1 MQCKLECG
9 QQSTNVNETPSQRQ
23 QQHQTSQIQ
32 THTHSSLSLSLWQGN
47 ELFHCRDWICFWPF
61 RTSPPLNHLIT
72 PSHTMEEH
80 HPKSSARHLSLVTV
94 GAQIYLKTWSDE
106 KLACWWVQGLFCWA
120 YLRQREGSSK
130 ISNFL
135 PNLKA
140 PYMKILQNSQKIFTS
155 QSVVLS
161 LRTLPADSPKWTHLE
176 EDGWLLQS

>member
-1 MQCKLECG
+1 M
-9 QQSTNVNETPSQRQ
+9 NVNETPSQRQ
-23 QQHQTSQIQ
+23 QQH
-32 THTHSSLSLSLWQGN
+32 HTLLSLSGRAMNCSTAGLEFVFG
-47 ELFHCRDWICFWPF
+47 L
-61 RTSPPLNHLIT
+61 SGLPPLNHLIT

-106 KLACWWVQGLFCWA
+106 KLGCSWVQGLFCWT

-135 PNLKA
+135 PNLKV

-155 QSVVLS
+155 KCSSKSPYASSRLAQMDPPGRGWMTTPILTDGLVVS
-161 LRTLPADSPKWTHLE
+161 LAYKNTS
-176 EDGWLLQS
+176 